1 MSTPVKIG
9 LVGIGRAGWGMHCN
23 ELERRKEKFQIVAAC
38 DVEEN
43 RLEKMR
49 VRYPDIRTYSSIQ
62 QLLEDA
68 QVELVDIATPSTLHT
83 EHAILALRAKKP
95 VFLEKPI
102 ATSLEDAKKMV
113 AESEYLGVPLYFRHN
128 RRFEAGF
135 QHIREII
142 ASGVLGTVFE
152 IRLHR
157 HNYQRRNDW
166 QTLMSE
172 GGGQLNNWGPHIID
186 HSLRFLDGQID
197 SIWSDL
203 KRIAA
208 VGDAEDQLKIIFK
221 GKNGAIVDMEISG
234 GVAKPQP
241 TYVVFGSR
249 GSLVSDEREIEL
261 RYLNPEQKLQ
271 EISAVSDSPP
281 IDGGFGNEEELEW
294 VEKTI
299 AVQPQLEVRPDSIW
313 DYLYET
319 IRDGAPFPIETK
331 EALQVMEVIDQ
342 VKKGTPFAG

>member
-1 MSTPVKIG
+1 
-9 LVGIGRAGWGMHCN
+9 MHCN
-23 ELERRKEKFQIVAAC
+23 ELESKTEKFEIVAAC
-38 DVEEN
+38 DREEE
-43 RLEKMR
+43 RLAKMR
-49 VRYPDIRTYSSIQ
+49 ERYPGIRTYSKIQ
-62 QLLEDA
+62 ELVEDDE
-68 QVELVDIATPSTLHT
+68 VEVVDIATPSTLHA
-83 EHAILALRAKKP
+83 EHAILALRAKKT

-102 ATSLEDAKKMV
+102 ATSLDDAKKMI
-113 AESEYLGVPLYFRHN
+113 AESEYLDVPIYFRHN

-186 HSLRFLDGQID
+186 HSLRFLDGEVE

-221 GKNGAIVDMEISG
+221 GKNGALVDMEISG

-241 TYVVFGSR
+241 TFVVFGSR
-249 GSLVSDEREIEL
+249 GSLVSEGNEIEL

-271 EISAVSDSPP
+271 EIDAIPDSPP
-281 IDGGFGNEEELEW
+281 IDGSFGNKEELDW
-294 VEKTI
+294 IEKTI
-299 AVQPQLEVRPDSIW
+299 PVQPELDVKPNSIW
-313 DYLYET
+313 DYLYES
-319 IRDGAPFPIETK
+319 IRDGVPFPIKTE
-331 EALQVMEVIDQ
+331 EAIQVMEVINQ
-342 VKKGTPFAG
+342 VKKGTPFE

>member
-1 MSTPVKIG
+1 
-9 LVGIGRAGWGMHCN
+9 MHCN
-23 ELERRKEKFQIVAAC
+23 ELEGREEKFQIVAAC
-38 DVEEN
+38 DIDEN
-43 RLEKMR
+43 RLGKMR
-49 VRYPDIRTYSSIQ
+49 ERYPEIRTYSKIED
-62 QLLEDA
+62 LLKDDEIE
-68 QVELVDIATPSTLHT
+68 VVDIATPSTLHA
-83 EHAILALRAKKP
+83 EHAILALRAKKT

-113 AESEYLGVPLYFRHN
+113 AESEYLDVPIYFRHN

-142 ASGVLGTVFE
+142 SSGVLGTVFE

-157 HNYQRRNDW
+157 HNFQRRNDW

-186 HSLRFLDGQID
+186 HSLRFLDGEIE

-203 KRIAA
+203 KLIAA
-208 VGDAEDQLKIIFK
+208 VGDAEDHLKIIFK
-221 GKNGAIVDMEISG
+221 GRSGALVEMEISG

-249 GSLVSDEREIEL
+249 GSLVSDEQEIEL

-271 EISAVSDSPP
+271 EVKAISDSPP
-281 IDGGFGNEEELEW
+281 IDGSFGNKEELDW
-294 VEKTI
+294 IEKTI
-299 AVQPQLEVRPDSIW
+299 PVKPELDVRPNSIW

-319 IRDGAPFPIETK
+319 IRDGVPFPIKTQ
-331 EALQVMEVIDQ
+331 EAVQVMEVIDQ
-342 VKKGTPFAG
+342 VKKGTRFEG

>member
-1 MSTPVKIG
+1 
-9 LVGIGRAGWGMHCN
+9 MHCN
-23 ELERRKEKFQIVAAC
+23 ELESKTEKFEIVAAC
-38 DVEEN
+38 DREEE
-43 RLEKMR
+43 RLAKMR
-49 VRYPDIRTYSSIQ
+49 ERYPGIRTYSKIEE
-62 QLLEDA
+62 LVEDDE
-68 QVELVDIATPSTLHT
+68 VEVVDIATPSTFHA
-83 EHAILALRAKKP
+83 EHAIVALRAKKT

-102 ATSLEDAKKMV
+102 ATSLDDAKKMI
-113 AESEYLGVPLYFRHN
+113 AESEYLDVPIYFRHN

-186 HSLRFLDGQID
+186 HSLRFLDGEVE

-221 GKNGAIVDMEISG
+221 GKNGALVDMEISG

-241 TYVVFGSR
+241 TFVVFGSR
-249 GSLVSDEREIEL
+249 GSLVSEGNEIEL
-261 RYLNPEQKLQ
+261 RYLNPEQQLKD
-271 EISAVSDSPP
+271 IDAIPDSPP
-281 IDGGFGNEEELEW
+281 IDGSFGNKEELDW
-294 VEKTI
+294 IEKTI
-299 AVQPQLEVRPDSIW
+299 PVQPELDVKPNSIW
-313 DYLYET
+313 DYLYES
-319 IRDGAPFPIETK
+319 IRDGVPFPIKTE
-331 EALQVMEVIDQ
+331 EAIQVMEVINQ
-342 VKKGTPFAG
+342 VKKGTPFE